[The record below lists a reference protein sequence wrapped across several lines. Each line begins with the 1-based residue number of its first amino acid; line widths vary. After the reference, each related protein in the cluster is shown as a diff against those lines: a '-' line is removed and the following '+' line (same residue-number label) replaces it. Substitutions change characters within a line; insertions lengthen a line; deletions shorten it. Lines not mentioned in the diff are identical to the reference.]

1 VPWKRHD
8 HHPRFALPRTDRRSV
23 LLGTGALALSTLLP
37 ARLLAEIDTSDLSDI
52 TRDIAP
58 ISLAEREGR
67 IERARHLMR
76 DHQIDAILIEP
87 GASMVYFTGV
97 EWHRSERLTA
107 ALLFQKGDP
116 VIVTPSS
123 RSPRCVRPWR
133 SPRRS
138 ASGRRM
144 RTRSR

>member
-1 VPWKRHD
+1 
-8 HHPRFALPRTDRRSV
+8 
-23 LLGTGALALSTLLP
+23 LP
-37 ARLLAEIDTSDLSDI
+37 APLLAEIDTSDLSDI

-67 IERARHLMR
+67 IERARRLMR
-76 DHQIDAILIEP
+76 DHRIDAILIEP

-116 VIVTPSS
+116 VIVTLLRGALGASDPGD
-123 RSPRCVRPWR
+123 PRAG
-133 SPRRS
+133 PRL
-138 ASGRRM
+138 AGG
-144 RTRSR
+144 